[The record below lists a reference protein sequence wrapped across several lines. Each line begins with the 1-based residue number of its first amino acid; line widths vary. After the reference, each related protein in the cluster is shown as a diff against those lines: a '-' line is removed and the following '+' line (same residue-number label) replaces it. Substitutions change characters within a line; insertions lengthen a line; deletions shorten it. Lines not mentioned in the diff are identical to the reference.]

1 MALLD
6 DIRFQFRTG
15 NILMQLIYINGGIFL
30 LLMIVRVVLFLTGN
44 EPMYG
49 TVVRQLSIPASIPA
63 ILSRPWS
70 IITHMFIHDGFLH
83 ILVNMMWLHFGGS
96 IFLRYLDS
104 KRLLSTFLLGGL
116 SGALVFVL
124 TMNVIPIFQVQLEGS
139 TALGASAAVL
149 AIMVAA
155 ATTAP
160 NHVVHLVLIGPVKLK
175 YIALLSVVLDVLLI
189 PQGNAGGHFGHLGG
203 AAFGF
208 LFATQLKLGRD
219 LSIDFMRPFAWMKNG
234 FPKRN
239 RKIKVVHSRA
249 KNDEQFN
256 EDKKSRQE
264 QMDAILD
271 KIKRSGY
278 DSLSK
283 TEKEVLFRASKE
295 I

>member
-1 MALLD
+1 
-6 DIRFQFRTG
+6 
-15 NILMQLIYINGGIFL
+15 MQLIYINAGVFL
-30 LLMIVRVVLFLTGN
+30 LLMIVRVVLYLTGN
-44 EPMYG
+44 EALYG
-49 TVVRQLSIPASIPA
+49 LVVRQLSIPASIPA
-63 ILSRPWS
+63 LLLRPWS
-70 IITHMFIHDGFLH
+70 ILTHMFIHDGFLH
-83 ILVNMMWLHFGGS
+83 ILVNMMWLYFGGS
-96 IFLRYLDS
+96 IFLHYLDS
-104 KRLLSTFLLGGL
+104 KRLLSTFLIGGL
-116 SGALVFVL
+116 SGALLFVL
-124 TMNVIPIFQVQLEGS
+124 TMNVIPIFQGQLHGS

-208 LFATQLKLGRD
+208 LFATQLKRGND
-219 LSIDFMRPFAWMKNG
+219 LSIDFLRPFGWMKNG
-234 FPKRN
+234 LRRKNRN
-239 RKIKVVHSRA
+239 IKVVHGRS
-249 KNDEQFN
+249 KSDEQFN
-256 EDKKSRQE
+256 VEKKSRQE

-283 TEKEVLFRASKE
+283 TEKEILFRASKE